1 MSRLPARGAAV
12 ATRRAGRTVRAE
24 RGDRSASTAARSR
37 RAPAGPG
44 CGRPRGDDPELEPAA
59 QEDRLGR
66 WGDEPDADRCV
77 DAPVSVA
84 LSGCPSVTCR
94 HRPDRGFSKSAA
106 SRRFVALSAARLA
119 DSMAADLSALH
130 LLSKSTRCISATIS
144 CWSTRSGLTEGN
156 KHPLALVEGATENA
170 ATVQAMLDNVVSRGL
185 LARQCQDCSS
195 STARKRCRRDPPH
208 LRSGR
213 RDPALPDPQGAQ
225 NHGTPAERASCGHM
239 SRAPPGL
246 GARCR
251 QG

>member
-1 MSRLPARGAAV
+1 MC
-12 ATRRAGRTVRAE
+12 RRAG
-24 RGDRSASTAARSR
+24 
-37 RAPAGPG
+37 
-44 CGRPRGDDPELEPAA
+44 
-59 QEDRLGR
+59 
-66 WGDEPDADRCV
+66 
-77 DAPVSVA
+77 SVA
-84 LSGCPSVTCR
+84 LSGCPRVTCR

-144 CWSTRSGLTEGN
+144 GWSTRSGLTEGN

-170 ATVQAMLDNVVSRGL
+170 ATVQAMLDAGCSP
-185 LARQCQDCSS
+185 RQCQDCSS

-213 RDPALPDPQGAQ
+213 RDPARCQIQGAQ
-225 NHGTPAERASCGHM
+225 HHGTPAERASCGHM

-251 QG
+251 QR